1 MASEASALVSDPSAS
16 PAEEVQ
22 EEVPVEVPPV
32 AKQQKKEKRRAE
44 RAYAPTP
51 KQLEALTKARQAK
64 QAKRKKVTFEEPPA
78 KEPEPQEQ
86 EPFSA
91 RHVAEEPDSPVEV
104 VRDNKLLQEFAS
116 SANVVVAPTGLGR
129 KRKARPE
136 VAESGT
142 WERPGG
148 AASLSGAVGFVG
160 KAAAVTAVAAAA
172 VAGGYYVSKRLR
184 TQAPAPPQ
192 AAEQAEPA
200 AAAGSWWSVPA
211 VLGRG
216 PRAEAAPSTGTI
228 PEKAPWER

>member
-1 MASEASALVSDPSAS
+1 MASEASALVSDGAA
-16 PAEEVQ
+16 AEEVQ

-32 AKQQKKEKRRAE
+32 ASQQKKEKRRPE

-148 AASLSGAVGFVG
+148 AATVGFVG

-211 VLGRG
+211 VLARG

>member
-1 MASEASALVSDPSAS
+1 MASEASALVSDGAA
-16 PAEEVQ
+16 AEEVQ
-22 EEVPVEVPPV
+22 EEVPVEVPPP
-32 AKQQKKEKRRAE
+32 QKKEKRCPE

-91 RHVAEEPDSPVEV
+91 RHVAEEPDSPVEM

-148 AASLSGAVGFVG
+148 AATVGFVG

-211 VLGRG
+211 VLARG